1 MRPPGGWCQLVC
13 TPDCTP
19 QPPRRVLAGEA
30 ARGTVPAGLHSQLH
44 PSATQ
49 VRSPGGQCQLVCT
62 PGCTPKPPRRVL
74 LSRFSKAEKR
84 GARDAPATSQA
95 LRKEVKL
102 TPTCTS
108 CGSFPRKRSRKQ
120 RESEGLLIGWKS
132 LTLQRASEASLK
144 LRMMGLPRNIIS
156 SGCQNSGQGWSGVR
170 DSEGRNSNCWR
181 KQMDPV
187 QTEVGEV
194 RLAGRRSLPGQ
205 TCSHTKPANGTQVS
219 TPKTVSFCLMC
230 VLT

>member
-19 QPPRRVLAGEA
+19 Q
-30 ARGTVPAGLHSQLH
+30 
-44 PSATQ
+44 
-49 VRSPGGQCQLVCT
+49 
-62 PGCTPKPPRRVL
+62 PPRRVL